1 MLRASTTQTV
11 KSGNKIGQMSLLLR
25 KQFESIISLTDQEF
39 DYILTHFSAKK
50 LKKNSYLL
58 EAGQHNVSKF
68 FVNKGILKS
77 YYIDKSGKEHI
88 LQFAEPDWWITDY
101 KAFFNETEATI
112 YVDCITDCELLSI
125 TKENLEKL
133 ARKFHKLEHFFR
145 IKSNAGYVA
154 SQERILSM
162 LKLTATERFDHFLDQ
177 YPNFMQKI
185 PKYLIASYIGV
196 SREMLSRMTKNV
208 TNRTQ

>member
-1 MLRASTTQTV
+1 MS
-11 KSGNKIGQMSLLLR
+11 SLL
-25 KQFESIISLTDQEF
+25 KQQFEDIISLTDQEF
-39 DYILTHFSAKK
+39 EYILTHFTEKK
-50 LKKNSYLL
+50 LKKNSFLL
-58 EAGQHNVSKF
+58 QVGQQNVCKY
-68 FVNKGILKS
+68 FVAKGILKS

-101 KAFFNETEATI
+101 KAFFNETEASI
-112 YVDCITDCELLSI
+112 YVDCITDCEILSI

-133 ARKFHKLEHFFR
+133 AKEFHKLEHFFR
-145 IKSNAGYVA
+145 VKSNAGYVA

-177 YPNFMQKI
+177 YPNFMLKI

-208 TNRTQ
+208 INHTQ

>member
-1 MLRASTTQTV
+1 MS
-11 KSGNKIGQMSLLLR
+11 SLLR
-25 KQFESIISLTDQEF
+25 QQFEDIISLTDQEF
-39 DYILTHFSAKK
+39 EYILTHFTEKK
-50 LKKNSYLL
+50 LKKNSFLL
-58 EAGQHNVSKF
+58 QVGQQNVSKF
-68 FVNKGILKS
+68 FVTKGILKS

-101 KAFFNETEATI
+101 KAFFNETEASI
-112 YVDCITDCELLSI
+112 YVDCITDCEILSI

-133 ARKFHKLEHFFR
+133 AKEFHKMEHFFR
-145 IKSNAGYVA
+145 VKSNAGYVA

-162 LKLTATERFDHFLDQ
+162 LNLTATERFDHFLDQ
-177 YPNFMQKI
+177 YPNFMRKI

-208 TNRTQ
+208 TNHTQ

>member
-1 MLRASTTQTV
+1 MS
-11 KSGNKIGQMSLLLR
+11 SLL
-25 KQFESIISLTDQEF
+25 KQQFEDIISLTDQEF
-39 DYILTHFSAKK
+39 EYILTHFTEKK
-50 LKKNSYLL
+50 LKKNSFLL
-58 EAGQHNVSKF
+58 QEGQQNVSKF
-68 FVNKGILKS
+68 FVTKGFLKS

-101 KAFFNETEATI
+101 KAFFNETEASI
-112 YVDCITDCELLSI
+112 YVDCITDCEILSI

-133 ARKFHKLEHFFR
+133 AREFHKLEHFFR
-145 IKSNAGYVA
+145 VKSNAGYVA

-162 LKLTATERFDHFLDQ
+162 LKLTATERFDHFLNQ
-177 YPNFMQKI
+177 YPNFMHRI

-208 TNRTQ
+208 TNHTQ